1 MSSNSWIALESL
13 VALAAL
19 GLASFFWTPKYPEAV
34 GIVLA
39 ALVGTLNSAL
49 GAKSGAKMPEQ
60 AGDARPGQSSP
71 TKAVIETTSQA
82 PPAEPEA

>member
-1 MSSNSWIALESL
+1 MEPPAPPLSSNSWIALESL

-49 GAKSGAKMPEQ
+49 GAKAGGKMPEQ
-60 AGDARPGQSSP
+60 AGDAQS
-71 TKAVIETTSQA
+71 VVETTSQA
-82 PPAEPEA
+82 PPADPAA